1 MSIIHEALQKI
12 EAEKGSGDDIF
23 AAHMPRK
30 GKVRGAYRRLF
41 ILTVLLLCA
50 VGVVLLY
57 TSNLDGSRKGPL
69 QQTIEESRAH
79 FKEANGGITPVNE
92 TAGRKN
98 LLLKEARK
106 QNLKG
111 IALFKAGNLE
121 GAIKEFK
128 ATVTMLPSFAEAYNN
143 LGQALAIGGKTA
155 EAEVHFKK
163 ALVLRPDYPEGLNNY
178 GALLNG
184 RGESSEAIK
193 HLRRAISIKPAYPD
207 PYLNLAISLENSGS
221 LKAAIS
227 YYNKYLEF
235 TGSDTLLT
243 GEIMDKITLLRRI
256 YLAEVDR

>member
-12 EAEKGSGDDIF
+12 EAEKGRERSVLASATQKRAG
-23 AAHMPRK
+23 RN
-30 GKVRGAYRRLF
+30 GSYRRL
-41 ILTVLLLCA
+41 ILLIALLVSTVGI
-50 VGVVLLY
+50 VFLY
-57 TSNLDGSRKGPL
+57 KGDLGNGEGDPIHQSDQRKGGKAEGGGGPL
-69 QQTIEESRAH
+69 QKSNKQASAA
-79 FKEANGGITPVNE
+79 FQ
-92 TAGRKN
+92 
-98 LLLKEARK
+98 EARE
-106 QNLKG
+106 QNLRG

-163 ALVLRPDYPEGLNNY
+163 ALALRPDYPEGLNNY

-193 HLRRAISIKPAYPD
+193 HLRRAISIKPTYPD

-221 LKAAIS
+221 LKEAIS

-235 TGSDTLLT
+235 TGSDTLLA
-243 GEIMDKITLLRRI
+243 GEIMDKITLLRRV